1 MVRKKSKIIK
11 NYIKDILDKYPKIS
25 SGRKN
30 YDFYDKRIIKNIDLL
45 KKFINKKKSK
55 T

>member
-1 MVRKKSKIIK
+1 MIKKKSKIIK
-11 NYIKDILDKYPKIS
+11 NYIKDILTQYPKIA

-30 YDFYDKRIIKNIDLL
+30 YDFYDKRIMKNIKLV
-45 KKFINKKKSK
+45 KKFIDKKKLK